1 MEWNITSMI
10 GAVTLTMK
18 QLGFGTDDIDL
29 TVFGTIRIQQRFTP
43 EAVQKAGIS
52 WIARIRCSGGWQMTK
67 WEMHCRNWQMI
78 LKNEYQ
84 TQTISGMKNSC
95 CISNAD
101 GKFPEADHRTERCFS
116 L

>member
-1 MEWNITSMI
+1 MEWNITSLI

-52 WIARIRCSGGWQMTK
+52 WIARILPETLFRGMADD
-67 WEMHCRNWQMI
+67 EMGDALQKLADDFEKR
-78 LKNEYQ
+78 
-84 TQTISGMKNSC
+84 ISDTNDIRHEK
-95 CISNAD
+95 
-101 GKFPEADHRTERCFS
+101 
-116 L
+116 